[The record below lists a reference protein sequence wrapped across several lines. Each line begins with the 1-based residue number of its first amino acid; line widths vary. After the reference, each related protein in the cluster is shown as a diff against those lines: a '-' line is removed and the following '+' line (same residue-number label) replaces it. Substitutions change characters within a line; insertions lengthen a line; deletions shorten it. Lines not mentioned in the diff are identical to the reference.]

1 MKKKFFSK
9 HIAGGLA
16 VALVA
21 TSAIS
26 MLTPTAGSSNS
37 VTSSY
42 RNSGFNLV
50 AKAADIANVTV
61 YDEPFTLNSE
71 HLKINGDT
79 ITGLNDDG
87 VAYLSSIDSILEAK
101 YGADY
106 TSNKWNYKVIL
117 RFNNNL
123 GATKIGSVAFKSN
136 FNDNYGI
143 KLEFRDEDG
152 IKEIGESAFADCK
165 AIDSITFGSK
175 ITTIGDSAF
184 ENCSN
189 IDFVKFSPGL
199 QSIGKSAFESC
210 QIQGVKTNQN
220 DLDEEGTLEIPDTVT
235 SIGSRCFI
243 YNGISKLKLSNE
255 LTTVPESAFEYNV
268 KLKDIQ
274 FGNKLTTIG
283 KSAFK
288 ESGISELN
296 LPASLATIDEG
307 AFEYSSNLT
316 TINFATVNNLKL
328 IGDSA
333 FKNCNISG
341 LLSLPEGLK
350 ELGNYSFQNNHI
362 TKFKLPNSI
371 EKLQGYI
378 FANNDIE
385 KIEKSDFGTLEKLPV
400 YTGVDTP
407 WAGAKRWKNQ
417 PHLAARMIA
426 CGMFADN
433 TKLTSV
439 EFPDGTWAV
448 GEEAFKNTDL
458 RKLTL
463 PSNIKNLFY
472 NAFEGNRNLTEV
484 KFELDSNG
492 EGIHQIDGGSFKNC
506 AIEGKIT
513 FPKNMGQMGGYSFA
527 NNKITGVDFGPDAPL
542 IGYMAFE
549 NNPVETIENLNSW
562 GLEPAPFRGSHAL
575 KNVKF
580 EYVTPKPSNDRG
592 TFGQSK
598 DNTISP
604 NAFKDGLLRSLNFPA
619 YITATEYDMN
629 HKLYPLTSA
638 FVGNTGWADGTNKVA
653 LYRLNA
659 DKTTY
664 ETNNKLDDGKYHVFN
679 PVAVKFELKDQY
691 GSVLPVTNI
700 EVQRTRTVSDGS
712 VQVTTH
718 SALVTDITNFKLGDR
733 IKFTLPATPSGYEL
747 ATNPVTQS
755 WLNKVGNNE
764 YEVTLDPSNT
774 NIVSDVAYGDGYE
787 VGYKQTV
794 ITINYRNTSN
804 GGPVVPGPGPEP
816 TPTPD
821 TPTPT
826 PTPTP
831 DTTNPTDN
839 TNSTPTDSNTNPVVD
854 IDNQET
860 PQGDTDIDDDTTPQ
874 GSTKIKKNVKA
885 DKTTEVKVED
895 TKTPQGSLPKTGGSN
910 ENVFV
915 LLGGV
920 LLGLSFV
927 VRKKL
932 K

>member
-9 HIAGGLA
+9 HIVGGLA

-307 AFEYSSNLT
+307 
-316 TINFATVNNLKL
+316 
-328 IGDSA
+328 
-333 FKNCNISG
+333 
-341 LLSLPEGLK
+341 
-350 ELGNYSFQNNHI
+350 
-362 TKFKLPNSI
+362 
-371 EKLQGYI
+371 
-378 FANNDIE
+378 
-385 KIEKSDFGTLEKLPV
+385 
-400 YTGVDTP
+400 
-407 WAGAKRWKNQ
+407 
-417 PHLAARMIA
+417 
-426 CGMFADN
+426 
-433 TKLTSV
+433 
-439 EFPDGTWAV
+439 
-448 GEEAFKNTDL
+448 
-458 RKLTL
+458 
-463 PSNIKNLFY
+463 
-472 NAFEGNRNLTEV
+472 
-484 KFELDSNG
+484 
-492 EGIHQIDGGSFKNC
+492 GI
-506 AIEGKIT
+506 
-513 FPKNMGQMGGYSFA
+513 
-527 NNKITGVDFGPDAPL
+527 
-542 IGYMAFE
+542 
-549 NNPVETIENLNSW
+549 
-562 GLEPAPFRGSHAL
+562 
-575 KNVKF
+575 
-580 EYVTPKPSNDRG
+580 
-592 TFGQSK
+592 
-598 DNTISP
+598 
-604 NAFKDGLLRSLNFPA
+604 
-619 YITATEYDMN
+619 
-629 HKLYPLTSA
+629 
-638 FVGNTGWADGTNKVA
+638 
-653 LYRLNA
+653 
-659 DKTTY
+659 
-664 ETNNKLDDGKYHVFN
+664 
-679 PVAVKFELKDQY
+679 
-691 GSVLPVTNI
+691 
-700 EVQRTRTVSDGS
+700 
-712 VQVTTH
+712 
-718 SALVTDITNFKLGDR
+718 
-733 IKFTLPATPSGYEL
+733 
-747 ATNPVTQS
+747 
-755 WLNKVGNNE
+755 
-764 YEVTLDPSNT
+764 
-774 NIVSDVAYGDGYE
+774 
-787 VGYKQTV
+787 
-794 ITINYRNTSN
+794 
-804 GGPVVPGPGPEP
+804 
-816 TPTPD
+816 
-821 TPTPT
+821 
-826 PTPTP
+826 
-831 DTTNPTDN
+831 
-839 TNSTPTDSNTNPVVD
+839 
-854 IDNQET
+854 
-860 PQGDTDIDDDTTPQ
+860 
-874 GSTKIKKNVKA
+874 
-885 DKTTEVKVED
+885 
-895 TKTPQGSLPKTGGSN
+895 
-910 ENVFV
+910 
-915 LLGGV
+915 
-920 LLGLSFV
+920 
-927 VRKKL
+927 
-932 K
+932 